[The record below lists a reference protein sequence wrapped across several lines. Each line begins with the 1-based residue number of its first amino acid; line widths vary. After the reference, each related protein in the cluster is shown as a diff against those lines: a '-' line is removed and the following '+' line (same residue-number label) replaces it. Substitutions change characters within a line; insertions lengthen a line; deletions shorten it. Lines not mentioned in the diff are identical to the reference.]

1 MTLTE
6 ALKRIEELE
15 STNST
20 LTAEN
25 KSLKE
30 DVEIT
35 EAALHREVEEHAKSF
50 ASMRKF
56 FYKNVALTACVR
68 KLEARNAKSAR
79 RLKSIEEHL
88 LYVYIHSTLDAE
100 AELRKPEGY
109 FSKTFYNI
117 KVTES
122 LEAEANLINFFSYDY
137 FQLRRMVT
145 LLTLD

>member
-6 ALKRIEELE
+6 ALKRIEELA
-15 STNST
+15 
-20 LTAEN
+20 AEN

-35 EAALHREVEEHAKSF
+35 EAALHREVEAHAKAT
-50 ASMRKF
+50 ASMQKF
-56 FYKNVALTACVR
+56 FHKNVALTG
-68 KLEARNAKSAR
+68 

-109 FSKTFYNI
+109 FSKTFYNV

-122 LEAEANLINFFSYDY
+122 LEAEANLINFFDY
-137 FQLRRMVT
+137 GYLQLRRMVEI
-145 LLTLD
+145 